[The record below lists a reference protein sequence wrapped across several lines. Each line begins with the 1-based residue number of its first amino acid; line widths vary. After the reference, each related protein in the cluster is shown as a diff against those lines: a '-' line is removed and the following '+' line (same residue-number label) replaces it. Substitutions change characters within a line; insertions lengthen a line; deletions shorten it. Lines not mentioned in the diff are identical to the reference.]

1 MERRSCQ
8 LETITMKLES
18 PKVTAEKSQQEMFQF
33 LTNVENYE
41 QIMPSSKE
49 KFEVTSDDTFL
60 FQLKGMPEI
69 RLKIIETKEPELVVL
84 GSTSDKFP
92 FQLNTYIA
100 EAGANQSE
108 VNMDFEGKFNA
119 MMSMMIKSPLK
130 KFITS
135 LTENIGKL

>member
-1 MERRSCQ
+1 
-8 LETITMKLES
+8 MKLES
-18 PKVTAEKSQQEMFQF
+18 PKVTAEKSQQEMFTF

-49 KFEVTSDDTFL
+49 KFEVITEDSFL

-69 RLKIIETKEPELVVL
+69 RLKIIETKEPELVIL

-92 FQLNTYIA
+92 FTLNTHIA
-100 EAGANQSE
+100 KAGTDQSE

-119 MMSMMIKSPLK
+119 MMSMMIKGPLK
-130 KFITS
+130 KFITA

>member
-1 MERRSCQ
+1 
-8 LETITMKLES
+8 MKLES
-18 PKVTAEKSQQEMFQF
+18 PKVTAEKDQQELYTF

-49 KFEVTSDDTFL
+49 KFEVISEDSFL

-69 RLKIIETKEPELVVL
+69 RLKIVETKEPELVVL

-92 FQLNTYIA
+92 FKLNTHIA
-100 EAGANQSE
+100 DAGAGKSE
-108 VNMDFEGKFNA
+108 VDMDFEGNFNP
-119 MMSMMIKSPLK
+119 MMSMMIKGPLK
-130 KFITS
+130 KFITA